1 MRLIFKQRFMT
12 WLASYDIFDEM
23 GNTVYTVES
32 QFAFTRVMH
41 VRGASGGYLATVKQK
56 ALTWRSVFEIYIGP
70 NYEGTIRRVGSIF
83 TPHYEI
89 DFRGWTAVGDFMGF
103 DYSIADAAGN
113 PVAVVSKEIFKLT
126 DTYVIDILDPD
137 DALPALLLVLAID
150 AEKASES

>member
-1 MRLIFKQRFMT
+1 M
-12 WLASYDIFDEM
+12 
-23 GNTVYTVES
+23 
-32 QFAFTRVMH
+32 
-41 VRGASGGYLATVKQK
+41 
-56 ALTWRSVFEIYIGP
+56 
-70 NYEGTIRRVGSIF
+70 GSIF